1 MIIEIN
7 GIKFNT
13 MEAMEAKKVE
23 EISMPTIQ
31 TIEGNIV
38 LGDLFQRIIQE
49 LQDLEEELD
58 SPEEQYEENEAFLD
72 HYVELLMENAKCKN
86 CTRDILMNF
95 MDEIIYKMN

>member
-1 MIIEIN
+1 MIIEID
-7 GIKFNT
+7 GIRFN
-13 MEAMEAKKVE
+13 AMEVKVDQNLE
-23 EISMPTIQ
+23 EHLMPTMP

-38 LGDLFQRIIQE
+38 TGDLFQRILQE
-49 LQDLEEELD
+49 LQNLQKELD